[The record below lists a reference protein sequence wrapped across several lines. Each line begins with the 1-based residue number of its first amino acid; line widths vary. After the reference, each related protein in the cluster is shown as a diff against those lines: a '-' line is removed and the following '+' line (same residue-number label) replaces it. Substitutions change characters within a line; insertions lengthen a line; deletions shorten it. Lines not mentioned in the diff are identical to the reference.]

1 MNRIL
6 FGFIAI
12 GLLTFVGC
20 STSKRN
26 ISATI
31 AVEASTW
38 KTVKI
43 GDQEWTTENLNLGHF
58 QNGDIIQEAKTK
70 EEWEKV
76 GKNKEPAW
84 CYYDNNSSNDKKY
97 GKLYNFYAVIDPR
110 GLAPNGWHVPT
121 DAEWTVL
128 TDYLTAN
135 GHNGTEGSAL
145 KATSGWD
152 YDVDGQSGNGTDD
165 YGFLGLPGG
174 YRGYSGNFSAIGG
187 TGVWWS
193 SSQSSTDDAWYRYLD
208 DFYDYVYRSN
218 STKDYG
224 FSVRCLRD

>member
-58 QNGDIIQEAKTK
+58 QNGDIIQEAKTDS
-70 EEWEKV
+70 EWEKA

-84 CYYDNNSSNDKKY
+84 CYYDNNSSNGKKY

-135 GHNGTEGSAL
+135 GHNGTEGTAL
-145 KATSGWD
+145 KATSGWN
-152 YDVDGQSGNGTDD
+152 DVDGQSGKGTDD
-165 YGFLGLPGG
+165 YGWLGLPGG
-174 YRGYSGNFSAIGG
+174 YRVLNGSFYNIGYYIYC
-187 TGVWWS
+187 WS
-193 SSQSSTDDAWYRYLD
+193 SSENSKNDAGSRNLNSND
-208 DFYDYVYRSN
+208 DYVNRGYS
-218 STKDYG
+218 SKQDG